1 MRALIVEPSRMIR
14 NVFVSLFTKNNIHAE
29 GVETASDALARLE
42 EGPVDFLCFSM
53 QLKDM
58 TGLDFYALAKERGLI
73 GKHPSI
79 LLTSSHEAVQARA
92 LSLGITQCFSK
103 SEPSVFENYVNHWA
117 ASGATKLSG
126 NVLVVEDSLSQA
138 NHLVRLLESLG
149 LHAIRVASGE
159 DALTL
164 AAKQPFDLILAD
176 YMLEGALTGLD
187 VIRKTRALPGRAGK
201 VPILAVSGFDD
212 TARRIDMLRSGAND
226 FIQKPVVPEEL
237 QVRVSNLVRL
247 CQALDYLEE
256 QHNILY
262 EMAMRDRLT
271 SVYNRHYITERAPT
285 LIHEAEAK
293 LLPLSLIVL
302 DIDHFKRINDTY
314 GHATGDAVLTAV
326 AGTLSE
332 NIGKQG
338 IVARMGGEEFM
349 VVLPG
354 ADEFASAGRAE
365 KLRELVED
373 LEPSGLLVTAS
384 FGVAQLRQSEGY
396 EALFRRADL
405 AMYEAKRAGRN
416 RVVSAAEI
424 QSC

>member
-1 MRALIVEPSRMIR
+1 MKALIVEPSRMIR
-14 NVFVSLFTKNNIHAE
+14 NVFISLFTKNNIHAE
-29 GVETASDALARLE
+29 GVETASDALAELE
-42 EGPVDFLCFSM
+42 KESVDFLCFSM

-58 TGLDFYALAKERGLI
+58 TGLDFFALAKERGLI

-79 LLTSSHEAVQARA
+79 LLTSSQEAVPRA

-103 SEPSVFENYVNHWA
+103 NEPAIFENYVNHWA
-117 ASGATKLSG
+117 GSGIAKLSG
-126 NVLVVEDSLSQA
+126 SALVIEDSLSQA

-149 LHAIRVASGE
+149 LRAQRVASGE
-159 DALTL
+159 AALAL
-164 AAKQPFDLILAD
+164 LAKQPFDLILAD
-176 YMLEGALTGLD
+176 YMLEGAMTGLD
-187 VIRKTRALPGRAGK
+187 VIRKTRIMPGRAGK
-201 VPILAVSGFDD
+201 VPILAISGFDD

-237 QVRVSNLVRL
+237 KVRVSNLVRL
-247 CQALDYLEE
+247 RQALDYLEE

-293 LLPLSLIVL
+293 RMPLCLIVL

-314 GHATGDAVLTAV
+314 GHATGDAVLIAV
-326 AGTLSE
+326 SGALSE
-332 NIGKQG
+332 DIGAQG
-338 IVARMGGEEFM
+338 TVARMGGEEFM

-354 ADEFASAGRAE
+354 ADGFAGASWAE
-365 KLRELVED
+365 KLRETIED

-384 FGVAQLRQSEGY
+384 FGVAQLRPGEGY
-396 EALFRRADL
+396 ETLFRRADL

-416 RVVSAAEI
+416 RVVSASEI
-424 QSC
+424 QPR